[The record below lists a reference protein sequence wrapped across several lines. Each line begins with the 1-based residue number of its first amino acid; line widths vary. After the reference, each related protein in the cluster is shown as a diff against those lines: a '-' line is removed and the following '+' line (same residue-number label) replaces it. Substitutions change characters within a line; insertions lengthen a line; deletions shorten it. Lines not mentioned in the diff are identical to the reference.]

1 MVARTRDSS
10 FDPPRERRSS
20 NPYAV
25 ASVVVGLAAVL
36 VIPVAV
42 VIQYYSVAVTLV
54 ESTISAA
61 PAVLLGLWA
70 IALSR
75 RGRAT
80 LARTIGRA
88 GGYRSARAGRLL
100 GWLGLCMGITAGLSV
115 GFYGL
120 LTIFAKS

>member
-10 FDPPRERRSS
+10 YAPSRERRGS
-20 NPYAV
+20 NPHAF
-25 ASVVVGLAAVL
+25 ASVFAGLAAVAA
-36 VIPVAV
+36 IPAGV
-42 VIQYYSVAVTLV
+42 VLSYYSQTVTLL
-54 ESTISAA
+54 EASSSAGLA
-61 PAVLLGLWA
+61 LIFGFAAVFLA
-70 IALSR
+70 R
-75 RGRAT
+75 RGRDI

-100 GWLGLCMGITAGLSV
+100 GWLGFCMGVTAGLSV

>member
-36 VIPVAV
+36 VIPAAV

-88 GGYRSARAGRLL
+88 GGYRSARVGRLL